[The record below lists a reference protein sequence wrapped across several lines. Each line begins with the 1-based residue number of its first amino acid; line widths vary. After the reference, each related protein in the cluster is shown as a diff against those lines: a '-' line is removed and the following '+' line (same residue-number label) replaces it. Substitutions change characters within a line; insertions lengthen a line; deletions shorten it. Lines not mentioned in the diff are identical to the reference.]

1 MLMPADE
8 VSTENYLSSLNDWVD
23 DHRYLLPDHFPIPI
37 HVDLVGD
44 VTTLRDVFRSRGADL
59 LLPEMMS
66 IALVAGINTCLKN
79 PDDSLK
85 AVSDYFLSD
94 DKEVSNG

>member
-1 MLMPADE
+1 MPADE

-44 VTTLRDVFRSRGADL
+44 VKTLRDVFHSRGAKL
-59 LLPEMMS
+59 LLPEMLS
-66 IALVAGINTCLKN
+66 IALVAGINACLKN

-85 AVSDYFLSD
+85 AFSDYFLSE